1 MPRFSRARGTAMK
14 QDERAPFVR
23 ALQRARVSAYAPGE
37 FVEQES
43 FMRAA
48 EIRALAEQAGIAP
61 GVSVLDLCCGVAG
74 PGRFITRE
82 LGCTYLGVDSSSS
95 AIDIARE
102 SAGDLPCRFEVARI
116 PPIPPGPFDVVLLF
130 ETMLAF
136 PDKETLLRGDI
147 PGAHGPAGGS
157 PSPWRR
163 ACPLTEAERESMPDA
178 DTVWLT
184 PLQEMLTCLERVGLR
199 VRWQEDCSQSHRA
212 VADSLIERVR
222 RRCHGHCRADRA
234 QGTGGAAGRPPAL
247 ERLAA
252 RGHGS
257 ARSRSLR
264 RRRRRQAEHYVSIP
278 GKRRGGLWMRATVMY
293 GAGDVRVEDV
303 PDAQLVEPGD
313 ALVRVTRAA
322 ICGSDLW
329 PYKSMEADGAGR
341 RMGHEFIGVVEAV
354 GTEVTSLQAGDL
366 VASPFLWSDGTCVL
380 CREGMHPSC
389 LHGGRYGDDGVD
401 GGQGEA
407 VRVPQADGT
416 LVRLPVAPDD
426 ALMPSLLTLTDVMA
440 TGHHAAL
447 SARVGP
453 GRSVAVVGDGAVGL
467 CGVIAAR
474 RLGAEQIIV
483 LGHHEDRIALARD
496 FGATDVVS
504 ERGDE
509 AVQRVRELTD
519 GLGAHSVLECVGHE
533 ESTITALHS
542 ARPGGAVGRVGVPQ
556 EASISEGES
565 TFFDNVTISG
575 GPAPA
580 RAYMEELLPDVLE
593 GRIEPGRVFDRVGS
607 LKDVPDGYRAMND
620 REAIKVM
627 LEL

>member
-1 MPRFSRARGTAMK
+1 
-14 QDERAPFVR
+14 
-23 ALQRARVSAYAPGE
+23 
-37 FVEQES
+37 
-43 FMRAA
+43 
-48 EIRALAEQAGIAP
+48 
-61 GVSVLDLCCGVAG
+61 
-74 PGRFITRE
+74 
-82 LGCTYLGVDSSSS
+82 
-95 AIDIARE
+95 
-102 SAGDLPCRFEVARI
+102 
-116 PPIPPGPFDVVLLF
+116 
-130 ETMLAF
+130 
-136 PDKETLLRGDI
+136 
-147 PGAHGPAGGS
+147 
-157 PSPWRR
+157 
-163 ACPLTEAERESMPDA
+163 
-178 DTVWLT
+178 
-184 PLQEMLTCLERVGLR
+184 
-199 VRWQEDCSQSHRA
+199 
-212 VADSLIERVR
+212 
-222 RRCHGHCRADRA
+222 
-234 QGTGGAAGRPPAL
+234 
-247 ERLAA
+247 
-252 RGHGS
+252 
-257 ARSRSLR
+257 
-264 RRRRRQAEHYVSIP
+264 
-278 GKRRGGLWMRATVMY
+278 MRATVMY

-354 GTEVTSLQAGDL
+354 GADVTSLQAGDL

-416 LVRLPVAPDD
+416 LVRLPVEPD
-426 ALMPSLLTLTDVMA
+426 AGLMPSLLTLTDVMS

-447 SARVGP
+447 SARVSP
-453 GRSVAVVGDGAVGL
+453 GKSVAVVGDGAVGL
-467 CGVIAAR
+467 CGVIAAH
-474 RLGAEQIIV
+474 RLGAEQIVI
-483 LGHHEDRIALARD
+483 LGHHEDRIALARE

-533 ESTITALHS
+533 ESTLTALHS

-627 LEL
+627 IEL